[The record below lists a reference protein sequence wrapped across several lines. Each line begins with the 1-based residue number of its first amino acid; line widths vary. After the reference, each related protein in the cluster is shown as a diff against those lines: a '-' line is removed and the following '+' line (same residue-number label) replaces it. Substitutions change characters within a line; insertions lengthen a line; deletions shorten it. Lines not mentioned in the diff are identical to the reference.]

1 MSTATATVLV
11 VEDEPAIRRFLRM
24 ALEAE
29 SLTVLEAQSL
39 HRGRVDAA
47 NRRPDLIILDLG
59 LPDGDG
65 VELIREVRAWSD
77 MPILVLS
84 ARTAETQ
91 KVEALDA
98 GADDF
103 LVKPFSTAELLARV
117 RAQLRRL
124 ARAAGGAKAAL
135 QLGRTTIDFVR
146 RHVQRD
152 GVEVHLTPIEFRLLT
167 CLAQNPDTVLTH
179 RQLLH
184 AVWGPGHAANSH
196 YVRIY
201 MAQLRKKI
209 EEEPSRPRHI
219 LTETGVGY
227 RFLE

>member
-1 MSTATATVLV
+1 M
-11 VEDEPAIRRFLRM
+11 
-24 ALEAE
+24 
-29 SLTVLEAQSL
+29 
-39 HRGRVDAA
+39 
-47 NRRPDLIILDLG
+47 
-59 LPDGDG
+59 
-65 VELIREVRAWSD
+65 
-77 MPILVLS
+77 
-84 ARTAETQ
+84 
-91 KVEALDA
+91 
-98 GADDF
+98 
-103 LVKPFSTAELLARV
+103 
-117 RAQLRRL
+117 RRL